1 MSSLRLALC
10 QLNPTV
16 GDIAGNERAIAGAL
30 DGARAAGAG
39 LALCGEL
46 AVTGYPPEDLLYK
59 EHFLRDARDAV
70 ERLAAH
76 TDGMVAVVG
85 FPERGADVHNAA
97 AVLAG
102 GRVAAVYR
110 KVHLPNYGVF
120 DEQRYFEAG
129 RGGGVI
135 ELGEA
140 RIGVTICED
149 IWQPGPPAADEAL
162 AGATLVVNLSASPYH
177 EGKGLEREAMV
188 VQRARETVCAYAFCA
203 LVGGQDELVFDGH
216 SFVVD
221 HNGTLIARAAQFEQ
235 ELLVCEVDL
244 DAPAVERR
252 RNSGHRARARGHAP
266 AVELLATLPAPVP
279 AQTSAPAPRV
289 APLIEPPAAEVYAAL
304 VLGLRDYVTKN
315 GFRHVV
321 LGLSGGVDSA
331 LVATIA
337 VDALGPERA
346 FGRDRRVPITNRYRG

>member
-1 MSSLRLALC
+1 MSPLRLALC

-16 GDIAGNERAIAGAL
+16 GDIAANERAIAGAI

-59 EHFLRDARDAV
+59 EHFLRDALQAV
-70 ERLAAH
+70 ERLAAR
-76 TDGMVAVVG
+76 TEGIVAIIG

-97 AVLAG
+97 AVLAD
-102 GRVAAVYR
+102 GRIAAVYR

-120 DEQRYFEAG
+120 DEQRYFQAG
-129 RGGGVI
+129 RGGGLI
-135 ELGEA
+135 ELGQA

-177 EGKGLEREAMV
+177 AGKGVEREAMV

-221 HNGTLIARAAQFEQ
+221 HTGTLIARAAQFEE
-235 ELLVCEVDL
+235 ELLVCEIDL
-244 DAPAVERR
+244 DAPAAERR
-252 RNSGHRARARGHAP
+252 RNSGHRARARRGRPPPLSCSRRSRPPPSRACLRRHP
-266 AVELLATLPAPVP
+266 AS
-279 AQTSAPAPRV
+279 QR
-289 APLIEPPAAEVYAAL
+289 
-304 VLGLRDYVTKN
+304 
-315 GFRHVV
+315 
-321 LGLSGGVDSA
+321 
-331 LVATIA
+331 
-337 VDALGPERA
+337 
-346 FGRDRRVPITNRYRG
+346 